1 MFKFDNSYS
10 KLPDVL
16 FERVDPV
23 AVKSPTIIKFNH
35 ALGQKLG
42 LDFECLGSGVG
53 AKLFSGNELFQ
64 KSEPLA
70 MAYAGHQCGSW
81 APRLGDG
88 RAVLLG
94 EVVDEDGQ
102 RQDIQLKG
110 SGRTGFSRD
119 GDGRAWIG
127 PILREYV
134 VSEAMAALKIPT
146 TRALAA
152 VATGEDIYREQIVPG
167 AILTRVSSSY
177 IRVGT
182 FQYLAASNDLS
193 SLKALADYTIDR
205 HFPAIKD
212 QDNPYLGLLDEMI
225 SRQASLISKWMGV
238 GFIHGVMNTDNV
250 SVVGETL
257 DYGPC
262 AFMDIYDPNTVFSSI
277 DWEGRYAYG
286 NQPYIGLR
294 NCVYFASS
302 LLPLLNDDQDQAVA
316 IAEQTLAS
324 FQERYDAAW
333 QAELGSKIGLSNA
346 TIKDHD
352 LGKDFLEYMVENR
365 VDFTQAFR
373 KLSDLELEISAKDV
387 PLLNMFNNDT
397 AFQSWLVRWRSRLK
411 QQGHNESQ
419 RQAAMRSINPAVIPR
434 NYQVEAMIS
443 HALVGDYHPF
453 EKLLSAV
460 TNPFEALSQHAAYQL
475 PPETVDHTYET
486 FCGT

>member
-1 MFKFDNSYS
+1 MFKFDNSYA
-10 KLPDVL
+10 KLPDGF

-23 AVKSPTIIKFNH
+23 AVKNPTIIKVNH

-42 LDFECLGSGVG
+42 GDFASLG
-53 AKLFSGNELFQ
+53 AKARANLFSGNELFQ
-64 KSEPLA
+64 DSNPIA
-70 MAYAGHQCGSW
+70 MVYAGHQFGGW
-81 APRLGDG
+81 APQLGDG

-94 EVVDEDGQ
+94 EVVNEDGL

-110 SGRTGFSRD
+110 SGRTGFSRH

-134 VSEAMAALKIPT
+134 VSEAMAALNIPT

-152 VATGEDIYREQIVPG
+152 VTTGEDVFREQIVPG

-182 FQYLAASNDLS
+182 FQYFAANDDLS
-193 SLKALADYTIDR
+193 SLKTLADYTINR

-212 QDNPYLGLLDEMI
+212 QDNPYLGLLDQMI

-277 DWEGRYAYG
+277 DREGRYAYG

-294 NCVYFASS
+294 NCAYFASS
-302 LLPLLNDDQDQAVA
+302 LLPLLNDDPDQAVA
-316 IAEQTLAS
+316 IAEQSLDR
-324 FQERYDAAW
+324 FQEIYEIAW
-333 QAELGSKIGLSNA
+333 RSELGAKIGLSKA
-346 TIKDHD
+346 TNKDYD
-352 LGKDFLEYMVENR
+352 LSKDFLELMAKNR
-365 VDFTQAFR
+365 VDFIQAFR
-373 KLSDLELEISAKDV
+373 KLSDLKLEISPKDV
-387 PLLNMFNNDT
+387 SLLNMFHNDT
-397 AFQSWLVRWRSRLK
+397 AFQSWLVRWRLRLK
-411 QQGHNESQ
+411 QQDQSDQH
-419 RQAAMRSINPAVIPR
+419 RQAAMHSINPAVIPR
-434 NYQVEAMIS
+434 NHHVEAMIAS
-443 HALVGDYHPF
+443 ALMGDYQPF
-453 EKLLSAV
+453 EDLLSAV
-460 TNPFEALSQHAAYQL
+460 TKPFEVPSQQAAYQR
-475 PPETVDHTYET
+475 PPETVDHSYQT